1 MGVTHLP
8 PTGGGSWSHTGI
20 GRRTVLGALAAMAA
34 VAPTCVASQTAPPL
48 TVFAAASLKDAMDEA
63 GKVYTA
69 KTGRPVRFSYAASSA
84 IARQIEQGA
93 PADLFISA
101 DADWMDFLAKRRL
114 VVAGTRRDLLSN
126 HLALIAPADS
136 KLTVRIRKGMPLAA
150 ALGAAG
156 RLAVAGPDVPAGRYA
171 EASLT
176 ALGVWDSVKDRLA
189 QAENVRAAMVFVAR
203 GETPLG
209 IVYDTDAKV
218 EPRVRIV
225 ALFPDSTHPRIV
237 YPAAVVTASKN
248 TDARAFL
255 AGLQSPAEAAVFRRF
270 GFIVLAH

>member
-1 MGVTHLP
+1 M
-8 PTGGGSWSHTGI
+8 
-20 GRRTVLGALAAMAA
+20 GRRFVLAAMAA
-34 VAPTCVASQTAPPL
+34 MVFVVPSEVLSQNAQPL
-48 TVFAAASLKDAMDEA
+48 TVFAAASMKDAMDTA

-69 KTGRPVRFSYAASSA
+69 KTGKPVRFSYAASST

-93 PADLFISA
+93 PADVFVSA
-101 DADWMDFLAKRRL
+101 DADWMDYLAKRSL
-114 VVAGTRRDLLSN
+114 IVAGTRRDLLSN

-136 KLTVRIRKGMPLAA
+136 KLILKIRKGMPLAT
-150 ALGAAG
+150 ALDAG
-156 RLAVAGPDVPAGRYA
+156 RLAMAGPDVPAGRYG

-176 ALGVWDSVKDRLA
+176 ALGVWDSVKDHLA
-189 QAENVRAAMVFVAR
+189 RAENVRAAMAFVAR

-225 ALFPDSTHPRIV
+225 GLFPDSAHPRIV

-248 TDARAFL
+248 PDARAFL
-255 AGLQSPAEAAVFRRF
+255 DALQSPAEASVFRKY
-270 GFIVLAH
+270 GFIVLGR